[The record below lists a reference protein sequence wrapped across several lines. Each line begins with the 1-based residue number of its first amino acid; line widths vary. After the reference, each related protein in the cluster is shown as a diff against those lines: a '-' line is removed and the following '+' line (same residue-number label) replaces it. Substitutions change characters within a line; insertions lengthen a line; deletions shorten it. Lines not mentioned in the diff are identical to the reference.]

1 MSSSSPLLASPIA
14 PYSPNLTK
22 SPQTITMAP
31 RDRSRG
37 RTVHI
42 YDAKNPATV
51 IGGLIVTNGV
61 TNTSLY
67 SMMEILVLFTS
78 TFELYDEN
86 EAKIQRNDE
95 PLQPG
100 KYYIHAVGKFLYIIL
115 LCLANVR
122 VLNRHLR
129 DE

>member
-1 MSSSSPLLASPIA
+1 
-14 PYSPNLTK
+14 
-22 SPQTITMAP
+22 MAP
-31 RDRSRG
+31 RDRLRG

-42 YDAKNPATV
+42 YDAKNPATI

-67 SMMEILVLFTS
+67 LMIEILVLFTS

-100 KYYIHAVGKFLYIIL
+100 KYYIHAIGKFLYTIL

-122 VLNRHLR
+122 VLNRYLR
-129 DE
+129 DK